1 MVEKLRE
8 KLWAYIVHNNP
19 DLMISLQEEY
29 SVTRYLDEKIAGILP
44 MADSL
49 LAEGKPRYVI
59 EELVLNELTEELKPS
74 KFLYIRSVIEEE
86 FPDDFKRLAEDGMLT
101 YEVVNLIAACQE
113 AFETFNFSSENKD
126 DRHLRYAIIAQ
137 VHDYLL

>member
-19 DLMISLQEEY
+19 DLMISLQEDY
-29 SVTRYLDEKIAGILP
+29 SVTNYLDEKIAGILP
-44 MADSL
+44 MVESL
-49 LAEGKPRYVI
+49 LAEGKPQYVI
-59 EELVLNELTEELKPS
+59 EELVLNELTAELKPS

-86 FPDDFKRLAEDGMLT
+86 FPDDFKRLAEDGVLT
-101 YEVVNLIAACQE
+101 YEVVNLIASCQDAFE
-113 AFETFNFSSENKD
+113 AFDFSEETHD
-126 DRHLRYAIIAQ
+126 DRHLRYAIIAL